1 MTSKEQR
8 WPVILI
14 SSVAAL
20 GGLLF
25 GFDTAIISG
34 AIPYINVYFKL
45 DVYSLGWA
53 VSAILI
59 GCAVG
64 ALLGGQM
71 ADRLGRRYVLK
82 ICALFF
88 AVSGIGAACSTSL
101 GLFIAFR
108 LIGGL
113 GVGAAAMVSPMYIAE
128 TVPAS
133 RRGAMVSLYQLAIV
147 SGILLAYFSNYI
159 FKDAGSNNWRWMFLS
174 QALPALLFWLLLF
187 MVPETPRWLARNR
200 QSAAALTVL
209 EKLNGPTAAEK
220 LLLEINA
227 SFRSEKSPDL
237 KELFSKA
244 YRSIMVTGIMLAIF
258 QQITGIN
265 AVLYY
270 APVIF
275 SKTGLDTAS
284 ALLQTI
290 GIGVV
295 NVISTMGA
303 IWLVDRV
310 GRKIFLLTGSL
321 LMGVSLVSLALCFHF
336 NYFGNYVVLLS
347 ILIYVAAFGCTLGAV
362 TWVFL
367 SEIFP
372 NRIRSAALSLATLAL
387 WLADFVVTYS
397 FPVMTDAFGTAL
409 TLSCYATFCFIAFI
423 YILRKVPETKGRSLE
438 EIESLFIQ

>member
-1 MTSKEQR
+1 MRIILRSVGYRGSMFNQFRAVYSFPADR
-8 WPVILI
+8 WPRGG
-14 SSVAAL
+14 SS
-20 GGLLF
+20 GHG
-25 GFDTAIISG
+25 
-34 AIPYINVYFKL
+34 
-45 DVYSLGWA
+45 
-53 VSAILI
+53 
-59 GCAVG
+59 
-64 ALLGGQM
+64 
-71 ADRLGRRYVLK
+71 
-82 ICALFF
+82 
-88 AVSGIGAACSTSL
+88 
-101 GLFIAFR
+101 
-108 LIGGL
+108 
-113 GVGAAAMVSPMYIAE
+113 SPMYIAE

-187 MVPETPRWLARNR
+187 MVPETPRWLTKNQ
-200 QSAAALTVL
+200 QSAAAFAVL
-209 EKLNGPTAAEK
+209 EKLNGRTAAEK
-220 LLLEINA
+220 LLVEINA

-244 YRSIMVTGIMLAIF
+244 YRPIMVTGIMLAIF

-423 YILRKVPETKGRSLE
+423 YILRRVPETKGRSLE
-438 EIESLFIQ
+438 EIESLFIK